1 MRSSDWNAERWWPMR
16 PVIKVTGIDTCVGYG
31 DLIATNVSQ
40 AIEKETELGAKE
52 VQKREKALAPVKT
65 GLLRRNIVNRKGKYG
80 ISRMVRAKAPHAPLQ
95 EYGTKRGVKA
105 KYFAKRARDELMPG
119 IQEKIRNAVRREVR
133 P

>member
-1 MRSSDWNAERWWPMR
+1 MR
-16 PVIKVTGIDTCVGYG
+16 PVIKVQGIDTCIGFG
-31 DLIATNVSQ
+31 DLLTSNVSQ
-40 AIEKETELGAKE
+40 AIERETELGAKE

-119 IQEKIRNAVRREVR
+119 IREKIRNAVRREVR

>member
-1 MRSSDWNAERWWPMR
+1 MR
-16 PVIKVTGIDTCVGYG
+16 PVIKVQGIDTCIGFG
-31 DLIATNVSQ
+31 DLLTSNVSQ
-40 AIEKETELGAKE
+40 AIERETELGAKE